1 MRKIIYICIVAIA
14 LLCVTACSQDFYAG
28 LGSAMGGMSGN
39 IYGIKSDV
47 RKAQASAALVSESIV
62 RNADGSVT
70 IDLAKAASI
79 TDNIADIK
87 KSQQRSEA
95 LRTYLSEEIPE
106 EDAQAVSEA
115 LIAQMDELYVKLEN
129 YQVSD
134 SMVDVRQSLL
144 GAISDIEGSLYY
156 VDSFTNTTSTRK
168 PVMADIAVA
177 ALIDKMAASM
187 MNGTV
192 DVNAVSDLGRA
203 SVDTIKVIAG
213 ISTLDVLADINLTG
227 LVSSKG
233 ISRDD
238 DGGVSPVLGSL
249 LGKTAKKIVDLITTD
264 RKFDPN
270 KYSKFIME
278 SKALKAAYEMTCVKY
293 MPEEKTIIN
302 FMIAAAEPD
311 FVVDSDLTIEDFFMY
326 LILSL
331 NIALEDYT
339 GGIWGMII
347 NDYVQEGNN
356 YAILSDLD
364 NATEAPSSL
373 GGSVMRVIQGIVKTL
388 QDKYQEA
395 VSMSEDFDFDALMED
410 IEAKKEANPK
420 YGFEDEM
427 DDYIHAFSGDPE
439 FGYSEMMESLGN
451 SLREAQENLS
461 EFGRRFTRGINN
473 VITTSFVMLF
483 DSEYDILLQLLSS
496 MVASMFPET

>member
-39 IYGIKSDV
+39 IYGIKPDV

-177 ALIDKMAASM
+177 ALIK
-187 MNGTV
+187 
-192 DVNAVSDLGRA
+192 AVIRVYSEH
-203 SVDTIKVIAG
+203 DT
-213 ISTLDVLADINLTG
+213 
-227 LVSSKG
+227 LVS
-233 ISRDD
+233 
-238 DGGVSPVLGSL
+238 L
-249 LGKTAKKIVDLITTD
+249 
-264 RKFDPN
+264 N
-270 KYSKFIME
+270 
-278 SKALKAAYEMTCVKY
+278 
-293 MPEEKTIIN
+293 
-302 FMIAAAEPD
+302 
-311 FVVDSDLTIEDFFMY
+311 VV
-326 LILSL
+326 
-331 NIALEDYT
+331 
-339 GGIWGMII
+339 
-347 NDYVQEGNN
+347 
-356 YAILSDLD
+356 
-364 NATEAPSSL
+364 
-373 GGSVMRVIQGIVKTL
+373 
-388 QDKYQEA
+388 
-395 VSMSEDFDFDALMED
+395 
-410 IEAKKEANPK
+410 
-420 YGFEDEM
+420 
-427 DDYIHAFSGDPE
+427 
-439 FGYSEMMESLGN
+439 
-451 SLREAQENLS
+451 
-461 EFGRRFTRGINN
+461 
-473 VITTSFVMLF
+473 
-483 DSEYDILLQLLSS
+483 LLS
-496 MVASMFPET
+496 